1 MSIIEIN
8 ENKLYNLSR
17 RQEVMTEETEAEQLV
32 RRFIRAKLPA
42 VLEEVEQIKTARLN
56 EEKQLRGIIRQLL
69 IERDI
74 ADNYPHEST
83 GINMLEDV
91 LKKLITTLRG
101 DYKRLTT
108 NVKQRESFRAHFLN
122 AIDQSLK
129 PVDANDMSD
138 SPDSALMASPDVKP
152 ETPTEDEPVF
162 NDEEPAFAMDEL
174 EEDLGIDIVDDKE
187 KMIDVEDDKKEPD
200 EFEEFVA
207 SNNDGESLDQ
217 TGARAAFDT
226 HKKVGQYILDGYEK
240 LADDKDREDF
250 SDYLITNVKLYLDKF
265 ESELA
270 DELNEP
276 TTLEYEKITGHA

>member
-1 MSIIEIN
+1 MSN
-8 ENKLYNLSR
+8 
-17 RQEVMTEETEAEQLV
+17 
-32 RRFIRAKLPA
+32 F
-42 VLEEVEQIKTARLN
+42 LEEVNQIKNQRLN
-56 EEKQLRGIIRQLL
+56 EEKQLRGIIRQMLL
-69 IERDI
+69 ERDI

-108 NVKQRESFRAHFLN
+108 NVAQRESFRAHFLN
-122 AIDQSLK
+122 AIDMSLK

-138 SPDSALMASPDVKP
+138 DPSSALMAAPDEKP
-152 ETPTEDEPVF
+152 ETPTPEEPAF
-162 NDEEPAFAMDEL
+162 QDEEPAFGLDDL

-187 KMIDVEDDKKEPD
+187 KMIDVEDDAPEPD

-207 SNNDGESLDQ
+207 STGDVAGLDK

-240 LADDKDREDF
+240 LADAEDREDF